1 MESSMEIKQNFPFI
15 ALLFVGGSLLMAAT
29 CSTQGVSYES
39 VHNNDT
45 FFDGGAVEK

>member
-15 ALLFVGGSLLMAAT
+15 ALLFVGGSLLAT
-29 CSTQGVSYES
+29 TLLDSRVSYES